1 MEQIKKKE
9 YNFIFDST
17 LLYLIVMLKTWLAS
31 AILRKSFNPKTLP
44 TLPSLCAQL

>member
-9 YNFIFDST
+9 YNFIFDSI

-31 AILRKSFNPKTLP
+31 AILRKFQSQDTPYT
-44 TLPSLCAQL
+44 T